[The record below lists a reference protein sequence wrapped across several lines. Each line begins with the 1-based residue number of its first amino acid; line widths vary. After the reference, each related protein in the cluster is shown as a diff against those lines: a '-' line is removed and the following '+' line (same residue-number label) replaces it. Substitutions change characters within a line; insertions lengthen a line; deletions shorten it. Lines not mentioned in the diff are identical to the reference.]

1 MLDTHLHSDVS
12 FDGHSSRA
20 EMALAS
26 RAAGVTG
33 LCFTDHYDVV
43 NEKNQLV
50 PVYGWAPAR
59 TAQRAA
65 RTALGPDFPLGYGL
79 ELGNAPADFAA
90 AAKALEE
97 PGLDFVLGSI
107 HNAGQALGW
116 QDYYYVNFSSP
127 EQCHRYLD
135 DYFSSLEALV
145 AWGNFDSLAH
155 LPYPLRYMAQRDG
168 QPVSL
173 EPYEGRILALLKAL
187 VRGDKALE
195 VNTGKSEILMPEY
208 GWLLERYRK
217 LGGRLVT
224 VGSDAHRASDAGK
237 GLRQAYALLRA
248 KGFTEVAYYQ
258 GRQPQLMPISF

>member
-43 NEKNQLV
+43 NEKNELV
-50 PVYGWAPAR
+50 PVYDWAPAR
-59 TAQRAA
+59 AAQQAARAA
-65 RTALGPDFPLGYGL
+65 LGADFPLCYGL

-90 AAKALEE
+90 AGKALEE

-107 HNAGQALGW
+107 HNASQALGW
-116 QDYYYVNFSSP
+116 QDYYYVNFTSP
-127 EQCHRYLD
+127 EQCCQYLD
-135 DYFSSLEALV
+135 DYFTSLEALMN
-145 AWGNFDSLAH
+145 WGNFDSLAH

-168 QPVSL
+168 QPVTL
-173 EPYEGRILALLKAL
+173 EPYEDRILALLRAL
-187 VRGDKALE
+187 IRRDKALE
-195 VNTGKSEILMPEY
+195 VNSSKSEILMPEY
-208 GWLLERYRK
+208 SWLLERYRE

-224 VGSDAHRASDAGK
+224 VGSDAHRASDAAR
-237 GLRQAYALLRA
+237 GLTQIYALLRS
-248 KGFTEVAYYQ
+248 KGFTEVAFYQ
-258 GRQPQLMPISF
+258 GRQPRLMPLSF